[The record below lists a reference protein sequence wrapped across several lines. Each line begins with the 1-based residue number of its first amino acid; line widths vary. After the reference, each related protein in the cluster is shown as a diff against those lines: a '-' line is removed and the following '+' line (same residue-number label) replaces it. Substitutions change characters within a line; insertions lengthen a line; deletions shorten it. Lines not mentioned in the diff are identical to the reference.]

1 MSYRTY
7 VEGTQVFGNNE
18 YYPEWIEFIKEQ
30 GIEVNDECIYEGEIK
45 DFMKALQI
53 IEKIVLRLEKEKR
66 ERNEKLE
73 KEMEEK
79 NFSKEEKEFA
89 RTKIYGIKSIFDW
102 KNIFDKVINNNDKYG
117 FSLLDELISII
128 DESYAFLPYQFLKA
142 CEGKIERDRSFSTEQ
157 HFNCYKIKE
166 NESIY
171 VRAS

>member
-30 GIEVNDECIYEGEIK
+30 GIEVSDECIYEGEIK
-45 DFMKALQI
+45 DFMKALQV
-53 IEKIVLRLEKEKR
+53 IENIVLRLEKEKR
-66 ERNEKLE
+66 ERNEKLK

-79 NFSKEEKEFA
+79 NFSEEEKAFA

-102 KNIFDKVINNNDKYG
+102 KNTFDKVTNNNDKYG
-117 FSLLDELISII
+117 LSLLDELISII

>member
-30 GIEVNDECIYEGEIK
+30 GIEVSDECIYEGEIK
-45 DFMKALQI
+45 DFMKALQV
-53 IEKIVLRLEKEKR
+53 IENIVLRLEKEKR

-79 NFSKEEKEFA
+79 NFSEEEKAFA

-102 KNIFDKVINNNDKYG
+102 KNTFDKVTNNNDKYG
-117 FSLLDELISII
+117 LSLLDELISII

-142 CEGKIERDRSFSTEQ
+142 CEGKIERDKCFSTDQ